1 MSKEYYDD
9 PFDDGDVIDNE
20 DERTPIVA
28 KYNPENLPAISSEQ
42 LGYELEAFKPV
53 DEQASDKETTISDL
67 ALINNHLAVHNHF
80 LPHVRTIKSLCAMS
94 ITVTKLIEMRRKVKK
109 LQVGQPAG
117 KGSGGIWEVQ
127 D

>member
-1 MSKEYYDD
+1 MSKEEY
-9 PFDDGDVIDNE
+9 FDDEFD
-20 DERTPIVA
+20 DEENTESTPIA
-28 KYNPENLPAISSEQ
+28 KYNPENLPAISREN
-42 LGYELEAFKPV
+42 LGYELEPFKPI

-109 LQVGQPAG
+109 LQLGQPNG
-117 KGSGGIWEVQ
+117 KGGSGIWEVQ